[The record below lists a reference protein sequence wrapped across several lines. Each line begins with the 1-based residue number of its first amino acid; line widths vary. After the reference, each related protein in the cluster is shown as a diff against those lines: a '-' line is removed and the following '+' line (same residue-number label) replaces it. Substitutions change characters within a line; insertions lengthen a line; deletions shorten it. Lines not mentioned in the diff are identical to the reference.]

1 MRISW
6 FAPVF
11 VAALQE
17 HASRTLAPSHGRAT
31 DAPLQH
37 RRPLEAGCVML
48 LCSACYII
56 TLFFLL
62 FAASAQ
68 QPMITKNQMIE
79 QMNVPMKTTSIVH

>member
-1 MRISW
+1 
-6 FAPVF
+6 
-11 VAALQE
+11 
-17 HASRTLAPSHGRAT
+17 
-31 DAPLQH
+31 
-37 RRPLEAGCVML
+37 ML